1 VVWREIRLCA
11 VQAVGQTQTYYGVSC
26 GDLGEVAAQG
36 EHTARQAGWA
46 SPSAIHAVGDGA
58 EWIAR
63 LTKQCFGTRGYFL
76 LDLFHVSEYLAAAAP
91 PDQPDYLA
99 RQKTRLCAGEHA
111 AVLAELATRLEPAAT
126 PPPPCAPRTAAWI
139 IAAINSA
146 TRARSRATCRSAP
159 G

>member
-1 VVWREIRLCA
+1 
-11 VQAVGQTQTYYGVSC
+11 VSC
-26 GDLGEVAAQG
+26 GDLSEVAAQG

-139 IAAINSA
+139 FAAINSA